1 MNKYTSKNG
10 FLETE
15 KTNNYVPY
23 LLFYTQ
29 NGKNAKVVPTLEYG
43 FLHQIYTYLR
53 NRIPTLSE
61 FCVVCDEQHI
71 FQNGAMLK
79 VSTIYIH

>member
-1 MNKYTSKNG
+1 MFTKHICAISS
-10 FLETE
+10 F
-15 KTNNYVPY
+15 
-23 LLFYTQ
+23 Q

-79 VSTIYIH
+79 VGI